1 MKRLQHARY
10 ADEFFNDLKSAED
23 ISRSMALMTSPL
35 MVTCQGMLAIDVS
48 PNPLPAHIR
57 FFCGDDLKYFTSEGS
72 SSNWPPQW
80 TTLYE
85 FAQAMLSLLITARLS
100 DHVLEDITQAMTST
114 WKPPLDQEGLMMV
127 TVVCFYRIM
136 SISTT
141 VETRRLLNG
150 CLPAVFSGYG
160 EDAIGKLIEFQHASS
175 RTGANDDTEL
185 PTNDHS
191 LSEALQKYWK
201 KALEPGYT
209 VQATVAGHAMG
220 LLAYLE
226 SLIDLALSPLGLSSD
241 DHKRQILARVYAND
255 IGFDLMVDQVVSSG
269 ISAFKAYDIDW
280 AVVST
285 DKILVTFFLLCRL
298 SHIVGSHLPCRKT
311 TRRMLSTTPALQDC
325 LDEMAVESLLEVTMD
340 QYENMLPPV
349 SAEMEDDL
357 AVRIKKAHDELLVS
371 CMAHADNIIKRLA
384 VGEAIRELLSVR
396 GRKGDEGAVTDSSV
410 GSVLEPAPP
419 PPLPPPPQPEGGDTT
434 LQQTTASIETRP
446 SILKPAD
453 QECLEAALSYLP
465 TQEQSALRTRL
476 ALALA

>member
-127 TVVCFYRIM
+127 TVACFYRIM

-141 VETRRLLNG
+141 AETRRLLNG

-191 LSEALQKYWK
+191 LGEALQKYWK

-226 SLIDLALSPLGLSSD
+226 SLIDLALSPLGLSLD

-269 ISAFKAYDIDW
+269 ISAFK
-280 AVVST
+280 
-285 DKILVTFFLLCRL
+285 
-298 SHIVGSHLPCRKT
+298 
-311 TRRMLSTTPALQDC
+311 DC

-396 GRKGDEGAVTDSSV
+396 GKKGDEGAVADSSV

-419 PPLPPPPQPEGGDTT
+419 PPLPPPPQPEDGDTT

-465 TQEQSALRTRL
+465 AQEQSALRTRL
-476 ALALA
+476 AFALA